1 MSLYDSYKIRNGKVK
16 SHLLPDD
23 TPSGPTLYT
32 LQDGFRF
39 LLRKSQLMEINNT
52 NLTDA
57 LVQVLRVS
65 KSEVSP
71 HLKDGKFV
79 FSQALE
85 QVAC

>member
-1 MSLYDSYKIRNGKVK
+1 MHGSKV
-16 SHLLPDD
+16 
-23 TPSGPTLYT
+23 
-32 LQDGFRF
+32 
-39 LLRKSQLMEINNT
+39 INT

-65 KSEVSP
+65 MSEVSP